1 MGPSLSPLKGGEGIR
16 ARLWSGAAPIPI
28 WHHMSVRDALGDAL
42 KLLPIE
48 RLRNPPPVVAVVR
61 FEGVIGPR
69 QWRSAVSLGSH
80 AAALDRAFAL
90 KRLSAVAIAINSPG
104 GSPVQSA
111 LLYRRIRELAEEKGV
126 PVFAF
131 AEDVAASGGYWLALA
146 GDEIYAEEASLL
158 GSIGVVTSSF
168 GLNQL
173 IERFGIERRL
183 HTAGEKKA
191 MLDPFLPEDPA
202 DVVRLTALQQD
213 IHETFKEHVRRRR
226 GGRIDAADESLFSG
240 EVLTG
245 RMALSRGLIDGIGD
259 LRSVMRARFGAGVRL
274 LPIAAGRRRRW
285 WLARSRPF
293 AEREPAGSW
302 AAPIAD
308 LLDWLEAR
316 ALWARF
322 GL

>member
-1 MGPSLSPLKGGEGIR
+1 MTIR
-16 ARLWSGAAPIPI
+16 ES
-28 WHHMSVRDALGDAL
+28 LGDAL

-61 FEGVIGPR
+61 FDGVIGPR
-69 QWRSAVSLGSH
+69 QWRSAVSLASH
-80 AAALDRAFAL
+80 ADALDKAFAL
-90 KRLSAVAIAINSPG
+90 RRLGAVAIAVNSPG

-111 LLYRRIRELAEEKGV
+111 LLFRRIRQLADEQHV

-146 GDEIYAEEASLL
+146 GDEVYAEEASLL

-168 GLNQL
+168 GLNRL

-191 MLDPFLPEDPA
+191 LLDPFLPEDPA
-202 DVVRLTALQQD
+202 DVARLTALQED
-213 IHETFKEHVRRRR
+213 IHDTFKEHVRRRR
-226 GGRIDAADESLFSG
+226 AGKIDAADDTLFNG

-245 RMALSRGLIDGIGD
+245 RMALARGLVDGIGD
-259 LRSVMRARFGAGVRL
+259 LRSVMRARFGDNVKL
-274 LPIAAGRRRRW
+274 VPVAAGRRRRW
-285 WLARSRPF
+285 WLPRLRPV
-293 AEREPAGSW
+293 AGREPNGP
-302 AAPIAD
+302 AAALVGD